1 MHGGLPSAGLSFGT
15 AVNTDAIISQNQQ
28 FDFYDGGGIRMAFL
42 GMAQVDKI
50 GNVNVSRF
58 SGRLAGAGGFVNISS
73 SSKNIVFCGTFTS
86 GGLLLQVLD
95 GMLQIL
101 NEGKIRK
108 FTDKV
113 DQITF
118 SGQRAEASGQS
129 VKYVTERAVF
139 ELKEGQIHLSEIAP
153 GIDLEKQILAYM
165 DFEPVIDKISVM
177 DSRIFSPTLMTI
189 AK

>member
-1 MHGGLPSAGLSFGT
+1 MGSIRERQEH
-15 AVNTDAIISQNQQ
+15 
-28 FDFYDGGGIRMAFL
+28 YDR
-42 GMAQVDKI
+42 VDKI

-73 SSKNIVFCGTFTS
+73 SSKNIVFCGSFTS
-86 GGLLLQVLD
+86 GGLLLQAGD
-95 GMLQIL
+95 GMLRIL
-101 NEGKIRK
+101 KEGKIRK
-108 FTDKV
+108 FTNRV

-118 SGQRAEASGQS
+118 SGERAEASGQA

-165 DFEPVIDKISVM
+165 DFEPIIDKISVM
-177 DSRIFSPTLMTI
+177 DSRIFSPTSMTI